1 MKYIFAYV
9 FNSVPFEC
17 ISWFVIYAQGF
28 SKATATSD
36 ASAVSD
42 IAHKKLV
49 ISARRKCIAFLTDI
63 SFEGQNLHVFIPYE
77 MKSASLHTCIM
88 RWSPSTQTFHPWV
101 FRLCAWPRHIQESS
115 KKTIWRDFF
124 TRFVQW
130 PNLLSPKN
138 LTSYKSYS
146 PPQLLLSCL
155 MRAAA
160 ICKLGQC
167 KTIDNGAKYFVETH

>member
-1 MKYIFAYV
+1 
-9 FNSVPFEC
+9 
-17 ISWFVIYAQGF
+17 
-28 SKATATSD
+28 
-36 ASAVSD
+36 
-42 IAHKKLV
+42 
-49 ISARRKCIAFLTDI
+49 
-63 SFEGQNLHVFIPYE
+63 

-160 ICKLGQC
+160 ICKLQSC
-167 KTIDNGAKYFVETH
+167 V

>member
-1 MKYIFAYV
+1 MKFIFAYV

-88 RWSPSTQTFHPWV
+88 RWLPSTRTFHPWV

-115 KKTIWRDFF
+115 KKTIWRDFLHGLF
-124 TRFVQW
+124 SGLICLAPKTW
-130 PNLLSPKN
+130 PLIKATAHRN
-138 LTSYKSYS
+138 
-146 PPQLLLSCL
+146 C
-155 MRAAA
+155 
-160 ICKLGQC
+160 C
-167 KTIDNGAKYFVETH
+167 

>member
-1 MKYIFAYV
+1 MFVSRIFAYV

-28 SKATATSD
+28 SKAAATSD

-88 RWSPSTQTFHPWV
+88 RWLPSTRTFHPWV

-160 ICKLGQC
+160 ICKLQSC
-167 KTIDNGAKYFVETH
+167 AY